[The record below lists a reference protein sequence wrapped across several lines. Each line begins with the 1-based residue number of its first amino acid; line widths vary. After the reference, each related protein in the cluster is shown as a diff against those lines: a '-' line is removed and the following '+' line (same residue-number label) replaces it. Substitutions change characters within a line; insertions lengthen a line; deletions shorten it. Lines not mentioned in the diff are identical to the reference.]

1 VVQTGRLLAGLFW
14 YKFFWLRH
22 GGVITESGG
31 SVADLGEWGL
41 IAAIAARMPPGPY
54 SRLGIGDDSA
64 VVAAP
69 SGSVVA
75 AVDLLLEGRHFLRS
89 WSSAHDVGV
98 KAAARSLAD
107 IAAMGA
113 VPTALLV
120 ALAAPGTL
128 PARWALDLA
137 AGLAAEA
144 GRAGAGVVGGD
155 TASADSVL
163 ISVTALGDLAGRSP
177 VRRAGARPG
186 DVVAVTG
193 PLGHSAAGHALLAVG
208 VESFP
213 ELVAAHLRP
222 APPYD
227 AGPEAAVVGATAMI
241 DVSDGLLADLGHVAT
256 ASGVWI
262 DVESPA
268 LAPGA
273 TLARAA
279 AAVLSSSSGTNRSGS
294 PDALAREWVLT
305 GGEDH
310 CLVATFPPAAA
321 LPARWRVI
329 GQVREPRPD
338 ALGAPP
344 PRITVDGT
352 DYEGPPGWQHFQ
364 PTQLTQMNVPFSC
377 LW

>member
-1 VVQTGRLLAGLFW
+1 MCHGTVVVQTGRVLAGLFLA
-14 YKFFWLRH
+14 KFSWLRS

-41 IAAIAARMPPGPY
+41 IAALAARMPAGPY

-75 AVDLLLEGRHFLRS
+75 AVDLLLEGRHFLLSR
-89 WSSAHDVGV
+89 SSANDIGA

-128 PARWALDLA
+128 KARWALDLA

-144 GRAGAGVVGGD
+144 SRAGAGVVGGD
-155 TASADSVL
+155 TARADSVL
-163 ISVTALGDLAGRSP
+163 ISVTALGDLAGRPP

-193 PLGHSAAGHALLAVG
+193 PLGHSAAGHALLAAG

-213 ELVAAHLRP
+213 ELVAAHRRP

-241 DVSDGLLADLGHVAT
+241 DVSDGLLADLGHVAD
-256 ASGVWI
+256 ASGVWA
-262 DVESPA
+262 DVDSAA
-268 LAPGA
+268 LAPGEM
-273 TLARAA
+273 LARAA
-279 AAVLSSSSGTNRSGS
+279 AAVLSSSASSAGTDRAGS
-294 PDALAREWVLT
+294 PAALAREWVLT

-310 CLVATFPPAAA
+310 SLVATFPPAVA

-329 GQVREPRPD
+329 GQVRETSA
-338 ALGAPP
+338 ALEPGPTP
-344 PRITVDGT
+344 VGRVTVDGAP
-352 DYEGPPGWQHFQ
+352 YEGPGGWEHFR
-364 PTQLTQMNVPFSC
+364 
-377 LW
+377 